1 MKIAIVTDSTAYLTA
16 EEVTENNINVIPI
29 PFILDGEVFQEG
41 VSISNSEFYERLAQS
56 KSFPSTSQPSAG
68 ETVELYEKLRDAGY
82 DTVIAIHLASTIS
95 GYVENVAALGDE
107 IEGMHV
113 YAYDSKITVRLMG
126 ALVIKA
132 AQLANA
138 GKEAAEII
146 ATLDELQASMDEYLI
161 VDDLQNLVRG
171 GRLSNASAVIGSLL
185 KVKPVLTFDDESD
198 YIVPFEKVRSMK
210 KAMARVEELFE
221 QGRAKATYPLQAT
234 VYHTHAHEAGQ
245 AWREKI
251 QAANP
256 DMKIDFAE
264 IGPVVGV
271 HLGAGALALAWMRDI
286 NSL

>member
-16 EEVTENNINVIPI
+16 EEVTENNIKVVSI

-41 VSISNSEFYERLAQS
+41 RSISNADFYERLLNS
-56 KSFPSTSQPSAG
+56 DSFPSTSQPSIG
-68 ETVELYEKLRDAGY
+68 ETTALYEQIRDEGY
-82 DTVIAIHLASTIS
+82 DTIIAIHLASTIS
-95 GYVENVAALGDE
+95 GYVQNVASLSNAIDGLQ
-107 IEGMHV
+107 V

-126 ALVIKA
+126 SLVIKA
-132 AQLANA
+132 AQMAAA
-138 GKEAAEII
+138 GATVEEIL
-146 ATLDELQASMDEYLI
+146 ATLDKLRASMDEYFI

-185 KVKPVLTFDDESD
+185 KVKPILTFDEKSD

-210 KAMARVEELFE
+210 KAVGRVEELFAA
-221 QGRAKATYPLQAT
+221 GRAKADYPLQAT
-234 VYHTHAHEAGQ
+234 VYHTYAPEAG
-245 AWREKI
+245 REWQNKI

-264 IGPVVGV
+264 IGPVVGT
-271 HLGAGALALAWMRDI
+271 HLGVGALALAWMRDI